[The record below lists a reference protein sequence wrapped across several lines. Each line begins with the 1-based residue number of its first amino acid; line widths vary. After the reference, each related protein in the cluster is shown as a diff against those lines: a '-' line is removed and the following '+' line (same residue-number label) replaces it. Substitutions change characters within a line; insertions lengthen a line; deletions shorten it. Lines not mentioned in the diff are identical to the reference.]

1 MAKRLSEKQKDEI
14 VRSFTEGKN
23 IDILS
28 FVDSYGALKEWTK
41 AIDIAPNNHYLFY
54 NRGLTYSKL
63 QLLSQAIK
71 DFDESIKLKPD
82 FAPAFADRGMA
93 YYELD
98 QKDRA
103 CDDFKKSAKLKN
115 KRAIIWIKDTQR
127 SYWCIKK

>member
-1 MAKRLSEKQKDEI
+1 MGNYPFKDCN
-14 VRSFTEGKN
+14 EGEGLRTFK
-23 IDILS
+23 
-28 FVDSYGALKEWTK
+28 
-41 AIDIAPNNHYLFY
+41 Y

-115 KRAIIWIKDTQR
+115 KRAIIWIKETQR